1 MESGLR
7 PYPLL
12 NVTDENHKL
21 YQLLNYR
28 TMDVLNVIDLAPLY
42 PEYLVCFSL
51 FGIYIGNLSKLHF
64 SETIHYSWAGLFC
77 NFRNQKLKKIMEHK
91 IRPHVPQFLR
101 IFSKAEDCNW
111 MSL

>member
-51 FGIYIGNLSKLHF
+51 FGIYIGNSPKLIVI
-64 SETIHYSWAGLFC
+64 EWVYK
-77 NFRNQKLKKIMEHK
+77 Q
-91 IRPHVPQFLR
+91 
-101 IFSKAEDCNW
+101 IFSSRWPRPSQAAWNYVAFEPKFYS
-111 MSL
+111 M